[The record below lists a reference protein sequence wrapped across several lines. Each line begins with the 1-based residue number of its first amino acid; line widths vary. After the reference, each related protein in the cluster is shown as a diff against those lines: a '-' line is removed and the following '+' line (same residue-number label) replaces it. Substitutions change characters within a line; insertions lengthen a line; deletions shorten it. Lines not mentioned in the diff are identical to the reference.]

1 MAQFMI
7 AYYGGNQFASK
18 EEGMAHKEKW
28 MAWVKSLGEA
38 VVNPG
43 TPFMSTKIVTSTG
56 VKDEADSQ
64 AMKGFA
70 MVKADSM
77 EAALEIA
84 RTDPFLGMDGT
95 IRVSQMME
103 MP

>member
-7 AYYGGNQFASK
+7 AYYGGNPPSSK
-18 EEGMAHKEKW
+18 EEGMAHREKW
-28 MAWVKSLGEA
+28 MAWVESLGDK

-43 TPFMSTKIVTSTG
+43 TPFTGTKVVTSRG
-56 VKDEADSQ
+56 VQDETDPS

-77 EAALEIA
+77 EAALEISKS
-84 RTDPFLGMDGT
+84 DPFLAMDGT